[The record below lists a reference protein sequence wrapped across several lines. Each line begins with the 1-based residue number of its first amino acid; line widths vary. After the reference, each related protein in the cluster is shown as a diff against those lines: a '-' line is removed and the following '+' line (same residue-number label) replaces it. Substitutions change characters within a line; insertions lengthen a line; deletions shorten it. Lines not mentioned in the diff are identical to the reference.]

1 MLKPSFALGEK
12 LAPRTSARVLGSGLF
27 SVIAMRAVAGHG
39 APRVV
44 ASTRARARAIPRAR
58 ASTSASTR
66 ASTSRAGRAH
76 AVFAVASDVPSPRR
90 RRRGGGVARASRE
103 SDDAAAVNGVAAP
116 ATTPSVP
123 SSSSSLSAPA
133 GRALL
138 LAVPLLWATYN
149 PSVRFIYESAA
160 PPSPAQLSAVRT
172 LISLAP
178 FAGALSRLLAA
189 RDEEEED
196 GGAGGEAT
204 ADDADDAPIAADV
217 AETAAPSLLRA
228 GVELG
233 VLNCVGT
240 AAQAYGLEQTTST
253 RAGFLL
259 ATINVLVPVGS
270 YLSGETV
277 SPAVW
282 AACALAALGV
292 GVVSDALPVP
302 IHWSDHDQTRAGA
315 ALDSIDPSIDS
326 IAAAGLNA
334 GDAYVLI
341 AAVAYAAFTVRL
353 GKFASAADASELA
366 AVKTAVMGALFVAW
380 ALIEAAV
387 AVSGGGGGGELGDV
401 SGTLTRG
408 VLWSPAGVGFV
419 AAWAA
424 VAYSALAPG
433 ALATYLQTKG
443 QSVVPA
449 AEAQVIFAT
458 TPVFNALVSCV
469 FLGEAIGA
477 DVAAGGGI
485 LVLASALPAA
495 AEWRESRDRRRP

>member
-1 MLKPSFALGEK
+1 
-12 LAPRTSARVLGSGLF
+12 
-27 SVIAMRAVAGHG
+27 
-39 APRVV
+39 
-44 ASTRARARAIPRAR
+44 
-58 ASTSASTR
+58 
-66 ASTSRAGRAH
+66 
-76 AVFAVASDVPSPRR
+76 
-90 RRRGGGVARASRE
+90 
-103 SDDAAAVNGVAAP
+103 
-116 ATTPSVP
+116 
-123 SSSSSLSAPA
+123 
-133 GRALL
+133 
-138 LAVPLLWATYN
+138 
-149 PSVRFIYESAA
+149 VRFIYESTA

-196 GGAGGEAT
+196 GRAGGEAT

-387 AVSGGGGGGELGDV
+387 AVTGGGGGGELGDV